1 MKKTI
6 IITLCLLMTLL
17 ALHTSVFA
25 TNDTKVVDNA
35 DILTE
40 SQVANLEKEARSLV
54 AEYSMDV
61 VILTVLGTNGEDIM
75 DLADDYFDYNGYGI
89 GSKDSG
95 VILVL
100 DMSGREWWLSTCG
113 DTIDALTDYG
123 QEKLMDEVIPYFSD
137 GNYYDGF
144 RTYLAQLDVYF
155 EAYESGTPID
165 RGTNYFLIIAVALI
179 VGALVGWITILVMK
193 SGMKTVKANN
203 AANYYARPG
212 RMKVTTSRDIFL
224 YSNVTRVKKESSSS
238 GGGGGSS
245 SRGSGGGRSRSGRI

>member
-1 MKKTI
+1 MKKTFI
-6 IITLCLLMTLL
+6 IILCLLMTLL

-25 TNDTKVVDNA
+25 TNETKVVDNA

-40 SQVANLEKEARSLV
+40 SQEANLEKEARSLV

-89 GSKDSG
+89 GSKNSG

-155 EAYESGTPID
+155 GAYERGEPID
-165 RGTNYFLIIAVALI
+165 RGTNYFLIVAVALV

-193 SGMKTVKANN
+193 SGMKTIKPQRSAQSYVNQNSFKILRQRDMFF
-203 AANYYARPG
+203 YSR
-212 RMKVTTSRDIFL
+212 TSK
-224 YSNVTRVKKESSSS
+224 TRKPSSSS
-238 GGGGGSS
+238 GGSSTHRSSSGRRHGGS
-245 SRGSGGGRSRSGRI
+245 RGRF